1 MSIDHDHHAPF
12 GTLLGTAPG
21 EVAVFSSHYP
31 SADKHVFSDRRSYRS
46 YVDGLFM
53 GYKWQCVELARRWL
67 YVNKGYVFEDVAMA
81 YDLFEIRSYRRIH
94 DGVLLPVHA
103 FDNGSARQPEPGCL
117 LIWDEGGDFHTT
129 GHVAVVT
136 EVLPDRIRFVEQ
148 NVEDHIWPEDQPW
161 SRELPVSID
170 GNGGYHI
177 ACSEKE
183 CILGWLLQTDDAAGA
198 RPRRHIDQQLLNLL
212 PMQSAVLPDATW
224 LDASDPIDNAYLAS
238 MGGPW
243 LTADSNDQQRYFCMT
258 ETAEKELKRASN
270 ELHAMF
276 LYATDVVMQ
285 DERLLE
291 KFNIPRAV
299 WPKLQMS
306 WNNRRN
312 QMITGRF
319 DFSMSDRGLKVYEYN
334 ADSASCY
341 LECGALQGRWAE
353 ASGINEGWD
362 PGEDLHQHLIDAWQ
376 RAGVGNTLHILRD
389 DDPEETYHALYMQS
403 AAEKAGIPCKII
415 VGLTS
420 LSWDSEGHVIDADGL
435 RVQWIWKTWAWET
448 ALDQLRAECDDDETR
463 ALLHAPATPP
473 TGQPRL
479 VDVLLRKDVLVFE
492 PFWTLIP
499 SNKAILPILW
509 QLFPNHPYLLEAAFE
524 LTDTMK
530 AQAHVAKPI
539 AGRCGYNISI
549 VEPGTGI
556 VKETGG
562 QFGHQDYIYQQF
574 FPLPHIGEHNVQVC
588 TFSVDGVFS
597 GSCLRVDRSLVITTH
612 SDLLPLRTIEDTSP
626 SIRANRE

>member
-136 EVLPDRIRFVEQ
+136 EVLLDRIRFVEQ

-177 ACSEKE
+177 ACSDKE
-183 CILGWLLQTDDAAGA
+183 CILGWLLQTDDATDA

-212 PMQSAVLPDATW
+212 PMQSAALPDASW

-258 ETAEKELKRASN
+258 ETAERELKRASN

-319 DFSMSDRGLKVYEYN
+319 DFSMSERGLKVYEYN

-341 LECGALQGRWAE
+341 LECGELQGRWAE
-353 ASGINEGWD
+353 AVGIDDGWD
-362 PGEDLHQHLIDAWQ
+362 PGEDLHQHLIDAWR
-376 RAGVGNTLHILRD
+376 RAGVGHTLHILQD

-403 AAEKAGIPCKII
+403 AATKAGIPCKII
-415 VGLTS
+415 TGLSS
-420 LSWDSEGHVIDADGL
+420 LSWDAEGYVVDADGL

-448 ALDQLRAECDDDETR
+448 ALDQLRAECSEDETR
-463 ALLHAPATPP
+463 ALLHAPASPP
-473 TGQPRL
+473 SGQPRL

-509 QLFPNHPYLLEAAFE
+509 QLFPDHPYLLEAAFE
-524 LTDTMK
+524 LNESLTT
-530 AQAHVAKPI
+530 QA
-539 AGRCGYNISI
+539 
-549 VEPGTGI
+549 
-556 VKETGG
+556 
-562 QFGHQDYIYQQF
+562 
-574 FPLPHIGEHNVQVC
+574 
-588 TFSVDGVFS
+588 
-597 GSCLRVDRSLVITTH
+597 
-612 SDLLPLRTIEDTSP
+612 
-626 SIRANRE
+626 